1 MSSNRI
7 VGKIGKNGTKFERV
21 LPAEIGTKSVTKS
34 ANSSNDNQKMCSN
47 CSDANV
53 DLFTC
58 NFCAIK
64 QWPEGNGDTPKY
76 YCSCC
81 IMRCTKV
88 GHKIRNLK
96 GQEPLVCSEHK
107 IVKSEYCQTCDV
119 PVCFKCLPKHGKHE
133 PNPLEPKASNR
144 KRKIDNFAQNES
156 IEVDNFAQNEIIEQQ
171 ENDEDIFNKDPDEE
185 ELCDTENI
193 EPDIHPQ
200 NEMIIEQLENDQD
213 IFHIDLDEQE
223 HYPTDDPNNVN
234 IFANVEM
241 EAPAVNSLK
250 STRRPVKRVESTPAN
265 KNSQKS
271 KQSNSLKSKGRPVK
285 RAKSTPANKNKSKQA
300 KGTALLDPRDRIK
313 VREHLRIAAKM
324 QKEAASQQDQSMKNL
339 EFIWRNY
346 NELVASKNTLKQ
358 LVSLKFLRTALFT
371 RR

>member
-1 MSSNRI
+1 
-7 VGKIGKNGTKFERV
+7 
-21 LPAEIGTKSVTKS
+21 
-34 ANSSNDNQKMCSN
+34 
-47 CSDANV
+47 
-53 DLFTC
+53 
-58 NFCAIK
+58 
-64 QWPEGNGDTPKY
+64 
-76 YCSCC
+76 
-81 IMRCTKV
+81 MRCTKV

-171 ENDEDIFNKDPDEE
+171 ENNEDIFNKDPDEE

-200 NEMIIEQLENDQD
+200 NEMIIEQQENDQD
-213 IFHIDLDEQE
+213 IYGIDPDEEGLYATVDPNDVSYNPYFEMEELAVNSQKSTRRPVKRAESTPANKNKSKQAKGTSQLDPRDEQLE
-223 HYPTDDPNNVN
+223 NDKDIYDIDPDEEGLYATVDPNNVN

-241 EAPAVNSLK
+241 KAPAVNSQK

-265 KNSQKS
+265 KN
-271 KQSNSLKSKGRPVK
+271 
-285 RAKSTPANKNKSKQA
+285 KSKQA
-300 KGTALLDPRDRIK
+300 KGTSQLDPRDEFLVK
-313 VREHLRIAAKM
+313 VGQDFKHAAQM
-324 QKEAASQQDQSMKNL
+324 HQDSASQQVNSMRSL
-339 EFIWRNY
+339 EAAIEKLANRNY
-346 NELVASKNTLKQ
+346 YEIQSSKETRPWLK
-358 LVSLKFLRTALFT
+358 SLIILSLRCLLMALTDF
-371 RR
+371 RLSH